1 MSLLPKISRLSKIPE
16 LLKHKKEEEEQQRKK
31 KKRDQERERNA
42 RFIVDEVTISQA
54 SKAHLEVEV
63 PNKMPNVPEIIKEKD
78 EGKGVKLDIK
88 V

>member
-31 KKRDQERERNA
+31 KRDQERERNA
-42 RFIVDEVTISQA
+42 RHIVDEVTISQA
-54 SKAHLEVEV
+54 SKAHLEVDV
-63 PNKMPNVPEIIKEKD
+63 PNKLPHVPEIIKQKD